1 MKISYKPRLS
11 GLCSIYGAKHR
22 EYLRPTFEGDE
33 LTMLTWVETMDGA
46 KSRRCFY
53 LKRDNKVC
61 MQGWTEWTFVD
72 LQTGRAADISAE
84 VKKNF
89 PLVPPDDPDLKASGV
104 RRSPSQA

>member
-1 MKISYKPRLS
+1 
-11 GLCSIYGAKHR
+11 
-22 EYLRPTFEGDE
+22 
-33 LTMLTWVETMDGA
+33 
-46 KSRRCFY
+46 
-53 LKRDNKVC
+53 